1 MKEGYQAEIE
11 QALREIPDGAFA
23 VKRHSTADLQ
33 SILPAEQLT
42 IRTKGK
48 GKMETFQLFPGIA
61 MSMHWYMAEQ
71 MQFHH
76 RAKRSVLEIDHCRT
90 GRIGWNMRGG
100 DAVYFGEGDLCLH
113 SMACCA
119 DSQISLPM
127 GYYAGISVAVDLQ
140 ILKTDCPAILREA
153 GFDAQAID
161 RKFCADDK
169 PFGIPRNDTIDAI
182 FTPLYDLPPS
192 LRVPY
197 YKLKAQEILLYLMQL
212 EPRTGKELTQYGSGQ
227 TELVKEIRD
236 FLVGHLDRRVT
247 IAELSKKYLI
257 NTSSLKTVFKAVY
270 GMPIAAYVK
279 TYRMQQA
286 MQLLRE
292 TDDSI
297 AVIAQKVGYETQ
309 GKFTK
314 TFKEKTGI
322 LPTKYRKL
330 YRK

>member
-1 MKEGYQAEIE
+1 
-11 QALREIPDGAFA
+11 
-23 VKRHSTADLQ
+23 
-33 SILPAEQLT
+33 
-42 IRTKGK
+42 
-48 GKMETFQLFPGIA
+48 
-61 MSMHWYMAEQ
+61 
-71 MQFHH
+71 
-76 RAKRSVLEIDHCRT
+76 
-90 GRIGWNMRGG
+90 
-100 DAVYFGEGDLCLH
+100 
-113 SMACCA
+113 
-119 DSQISLPM
+119 
-127 GYYAGISVAVDLQ
+127 
-140 ILKTDCPAILREA
+140 
-153 GFDAQAID
+153 
-161 RKFCADDK
+161 
-169 PFGIPRNDTIDAI
+169 
-182 FTPLYDLPPS
+182 
-192 LRVPY
+192 
-197 YKLKAQEILLYLMQL
+197 MQL